1 MTTFFCIWRETS
13 DHSWIAAAASGL
25 SLRVHR
31 LHRFWKDLAESVGT
45 GKVVV
50 VFIHVQPNHLTR
62 PSQTPKSETAT
73 TQVTKAKGCPKTS
86 PIIAANQKAPQSR
99 VHLGNGMQWLYKLAF
114 LKLCLSCGFP
124 QNLAFTCG
132 KPAFNALCCHR
143 VC

>member
-86 PIIAANQKAPQSR
+86 PIIAANQKAPQKPR
-99 VHLGNGMQWLYKLAF
+99 TLRQWHAMAVQA
-114 LKLCLSCGFP
+114 SFP
-124 QNLAFTCG
+124 EVVSLVWV
-132 KPAFNALCCHR
+132 PAESSVYVRKACF
-143 VC
+143 